1 MLTLEIHL
9 HSLDIISLSHVNS
22 ESLQWALNI
31 ANVLL
36 LFAVTLVG
44 GKSLLLNI
52 NLCVNV
58 LLQLCQA

>member
-9 HSLDIISLSHVNS
+9 HSLDISLSHVNS

-44 GKSLLLNI
+44 GKSLFLNI

>member
-9 HSLDIISLSHVNS
+9 HSLDIISLSHVTS

-36 LFAVTLVG
+36 LFEVTLIG
-44 GKSLLLNI
+44 GKSFLLNI